1 MKSFFYDIMNTYYLF
16 IEIRIP
22 GLPQFSPL
30 VGFIGKVKQVHHFLV
45 KNRIVTHNLLFVLI
59 AGNYRGI

>member
-30 VGFIGKVKQVHHFLV
+30 VWFIGKVEQGTPFSGEEQDCDPQPTICF
-45 KNRIVTHNLLFVLI
+45 NCW
-59 AGNYRGI
+59 